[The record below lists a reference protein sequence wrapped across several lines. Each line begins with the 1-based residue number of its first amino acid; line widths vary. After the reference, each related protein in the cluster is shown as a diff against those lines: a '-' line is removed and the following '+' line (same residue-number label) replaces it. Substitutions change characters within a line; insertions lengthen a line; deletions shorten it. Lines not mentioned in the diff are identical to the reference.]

1 VDGNGEVRE
10 LGGKE
15 SDGIWGVDEGEES
28 EGKDEGVAK
37 VYPAPKRTRRTDGC
51 MGVQLGK

>member
-1 VDGNGEVRE
+1 VDGNDEVRE